1 MFKVDIPDYQ
11 KQRPIIQLIPLVDI
25 LMYMLIFFMAV
36 SVMQQFEM
44 ELSINVPKARESKD
58 STRLPGEIIINIDRG
73 GKVVVNQKT
82 LLSADLAG
90 ILKRIAHLYPNQPVI
105 IRADADT
112 RHASVVGVLD
122 ACAAA
127 GIWNISFATVKEDA
141 KSPRPPA

>member
-1 MFKVDIPDYQ
+1 MFKVDIPEYQ

-44 ELSINVPKARESKD
+44 ELSINVPKAREARD
-58 STRLPGEIIINIDRG
+58 STRLPGEIIINIDRS
-73 GKVVVNQKT
+73 GKVVVNQKP
-82 LLSADLAG
+82 LSRGGLAG
-90 ILKRIAHLYPNQPVI
+90 ILTRIAQVYPNQPVI

-112 RHASVVGVLD
+112 RHASVIRVLD

-127 GIWNISFATVKEDA
+127 GIWNISFATVKEET
-141 KSPRPPA
+141 KSPLAPA